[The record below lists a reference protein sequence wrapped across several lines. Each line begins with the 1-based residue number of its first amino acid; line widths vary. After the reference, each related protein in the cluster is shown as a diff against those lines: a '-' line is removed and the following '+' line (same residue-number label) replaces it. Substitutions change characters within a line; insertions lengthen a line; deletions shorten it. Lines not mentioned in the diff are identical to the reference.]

1 MKKLL
6 FIALIVTAFVS
17 CKNGSKSEAK
27 ESAEATTESTET
39 QSNALTLLKGEF
51 VYFDGAAVLQT
62 DTEIYGVLITD
73 TLEELNEK
81 AKQYKSEP
89 TDMVQV
95 EIRGKISNEK
105 HETILWDNKVEVI
118 EIIDVQP
125 NTKDKDKTIKLGS

>member
-17 CKNGSKSEAK
+17 CKNASKSEAK

-95 EIRGKISNEK
+95 EIQGKISNEK